1 MDGTMV
7 STKNSMCAMFCPSAG
22 LERGESDILEP
33 PRGDARTLPRSY
45 AASAPHGLEP
55 SNHRTQ
61 DHPSGHFLRIGI
73 GATMVS
79 PDDPGR

>member
-33 PRGDARTLPRSY
+33 PRRDAIVSKIRM
-45 AASAPHGLEP
+45 PHDGAW
-55 SNHRTQ
+55 
-61 DHPSGHFLRIGI
+61 RIRN
-73 GATMVS
+73 T
-79 PDDPGR
+79 R